1 MGIPSKESRMRGT
14 IRPLAAEFI
23 GTFFFVFVGCAA
35 VVLSG
40 NPDIGLAGVAFAHAI
55 ALAVGVTFA
64 MPISGG
70 HLNPAVT
77 FAVWMAGRIQG
88 GRAAGYMV
96 SQLAAAVAAAL
107 AVRQLYPIDVVTAS
121 GVGVPRLAPEMTLTS
136 AIVLE
141 ALLTALLVSAV
152 FGTAVSSH
160 APRVGGFAIGLTL
173 LPAIVVAGPLTG
185 AALNPAR
192 AFGPALVAGD
202 WHMHLAYWIGP
213 LLGAAVAA
221 LLWAKVL
228 LPVAGDP
235 EP

>member
-1 MGIPSKESRMRGT
+1 MRAT
-14 IRPLAAEFI
+14 LRPLLAEFL
-23 GTFFFVFVGCAA
+23 GTFFFVFVACAV

-40 NPDIGLAGVAFAHAI
+40 SRDIGLGGTAFGLALAYAI
-55 ALAVGVTFA
+55 AVTVM

-77 FAVWMAGRIQG
+77 FAVWMAGRLEG
-88 GRAAGYMV
+88 PRAAGYV
-96 SQLAAAVAAAL
+96 AAQLVAAAVAALVVA
-107 AVRQLYPIDVVTAS
+107 RMYPLGPVEAS
-121 GVGVPRLAPEMTLTS
+121 SVGVPRIGSEMTLTG

-141 ALLTALLVSAV
+141 AVLTALLVSAF
-152 FGTAVSSH
+152 FGTAVSRH
-160 APRVGGFAIGLTL
+160 AARVGGFAIGLTL
-173 LPAIVVAGPLTG
+173 IPAILVAGPLTG

-202 WHMHLAYWIGP
+202 WHGHLAYWIGP

-228 LPVAGDP
+228 LPIPGDP

>member
-1 MGIPSKESRMRGT
+1 MRAT
-14 IRPLAAEFI
+14 LRPLLAEFL
-23 GTFFFVFVGCAA
+23 GTFFFVFVASA
-35 VVLSG
+35 VVVLSG
-40 NPDIGLAGVAFAHAI
+40 SRDIGLGGTAFGQALAYAI
-55 ALAVGVTFA
+55 AVTVM

-77 FAVWMAGRIQG
+77 FAAWMAGRLEG
-88 GRAAGYMV
+88 PRAAGYV
-96 SQLAAAVAAAL
+96 AVQLVAAATAAL
-107 AVRQLYPIDVVTAS
+107 VVAQMYPLGPVDAS
-121 GVGVPRLAPEMTLTS
+121 SVGVPRIGPEMTITG

-141 ALLTALLVSAV
+141 ALLTALLVSAF
-152 FGTAVSSH
+152 FGTAASPH
-160 APRVGGFAIGLTL
+160 AARVGGFAIGLTL
-173 LPAIVVAGPLTG
+173 IPAILVAGPLTG

-202 WHMHLAYWIGP
+202 WHGHLAYWIGP

-228 LPVAGDP
+228 LPIPGDP